1 MSLDPEY
8 IKYFNK
14 FHKDRMS
21 SISDTLYCENCNTNI
36 VDFIVDEN
44 KLIYSCGG
52 KGKCG
57 HQFIITLPVYVNY
70 FDEITKLTSQYNI
83 TKDLKFLHKLKN

>member
-21 SISDTLYCENCNTNI
+21 SLSNTLYCENCNTNI
-36 VDFIVDEN
+36 VDFIIDEN

-52 KGKCG
+52 KSNCG
-57 HQFIITLPVYVNY
+57 HQFTITLPVY
-70 FDEITKLTSQYNI
+70 
-83 TKDLKFLHKLKN
+83 